1 MRRNDSAQRE
11 SHSVTQL
18 RTGRAT
24 RLGSRGVAG
33 GAGCA
38 SYAPRRTELSGARK
52 VSEREQTGKPAV
64 FDHERAPNSGL
75 SELLKGLC
83 CRLVLG
89 HGRDLIAGKHAVAHA
104 AEPLAR
110 DHLLRLRLSSHIQE
124 PADNGEPEAAG
135 GNTENERGDPGADH
149 QDSEAAPDRRPDLRR
164 PDEIPT
170 PGPESGVEY

>member
-38 SYAPRRTELSGARK
+38 SCAPRRTELSGARK

-64 FDHERAPNSGL
+64 FDYERAPNSGL

-89 HGRDLIAGKHAVAHA
+89 HGRDLIAGKHAVAHVPLV
-104 AEPLAR
+104 PLA
-110 DHLLRLRLSSHIQE
+110 
-124 PADNGEPEAAG
+124 P
-135 GNTENERGDPGADH
+135 
-149 QDSEAAPDRRPDLRR
+149 RRPGEAEGQR
-164 PDEIPT
+164 PDGAAVFDDRVGAVAVLT
-170 PGPESGVEY
+170 R